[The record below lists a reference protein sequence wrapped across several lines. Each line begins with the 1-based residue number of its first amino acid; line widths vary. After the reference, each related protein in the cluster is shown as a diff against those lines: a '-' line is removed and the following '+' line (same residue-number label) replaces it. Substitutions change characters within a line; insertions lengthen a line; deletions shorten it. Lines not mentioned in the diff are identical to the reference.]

1 MTYLNYCYQER
12 VYILP
17 YLLKSYDHNWK
28 PELCLLCQYKTSIQ
42 KLRVI
47 NRSISLYACQCDVIS
62 PLFYLILNVFEINA
76 TNNSC
81 INSSCLC
88 VHSMT
93 QAFASAEPY
102 SEWAWMDRSFLIYDL
117 SLTDIAECDLYFG
130 DCIRPHI
137 NVT

>member
-1 MTYLNYCYQER
+1 
-12 VYILP
+12 
-17 YLLKSYDHNWK
+17 
-28 PELCLLCQYKTSIQ
+28 
-42 KLRVI
+42 
-47 NRSISLYACQCDVIS
+47 
-62 PLFYLILNVFEINA
+62 
-76 TNNSC
+76 
-81 INSSCLC
+81 
-88 VHSMT
+88 MT